1 MWIKSSYTNQLESEL
16 AVGKQQVQQA
26 QDQAMSAAATTE
38 ALSSMA
44 IENERRLKEELV
56 KKDKLILE
64 WMHTNAAF
72 KKLTKDY
79 AVQLGITEEQRIQN
93 VDQARVDIAEED
105 PAFKHTEL
113 YKKSVDRVN
122 NAKPKP

>member
-64 WMHTNAAF
+64 WMHTNYAF

-79 AVQLGITEEQRIQN
+79 AAQLGIPEEQRQI
-93 VDQARVDIAEED
+93 DALQARVDAGEED
-105 PAFKHTEL
+105 PAFKHSKLYDEAVEEL
-113 YKKSVDRVN
+113 KKR
-122 NAKPKP
+122 KPKP

>member
-1 MWIKSSYTNQLESEL
+1 MWIKGSYTNQLESEL

-26 QDQAMSAAATTE
+26 QDQAKSAAETVQN
-38 ALSSMA
+38 LSSMA
-44 IENERRLKEELV
+44 IENERRLREEIV

-79 AVQLGITEEQRIQN
+79 ALQLGIPEEQRLQN
-93 VDQARVDIAEED
+93 VDQARVDVAED
-105 PAFKHTEL
+105 TPAFKHTDL
-113 YKKSVDRVN
+113 YKKSVESLEKTK
-122 NAKPKP
+122 AKP

>member
-1 MWIKSSYTNQLESEL
+1 MWIKGSYTNQLESEL

-26 QDQAMSAAATTE
+26 QDQAKSAAETVQN
-38 ALSSMA
+38 LSSMA
-44 IENERRLKEELV
+44 IENERRLREEIA

-79 AVQLGITEEQRIQN
+79 AAQLGISNEERIKD
-93 VDQARVDIAEED
+93 VDQARIDVAADE
-105 PAFKHTEL
+105 PAFQTSDIYKDAVESV
-113 YKKSVDRVN
+113 KKS
-122 NAKPKP
+122 KTQP